1 MHENKYSEQR
11 RDFLKK
17 AGLLIGAGASVS
29 ALSSLIVGCKD
40 ETILTPL
47 PKPGAKYIV
56 DLSKYA
62 ALAAEGGIAT
72 VTAAQSDDPANI
84 LSFIIRRFA
93 DNKFIV
99 VQSSC
104 SHQTDRELNP
114 AVDANGNTTCPRH
127 SAVFSLNLDTPGKVV
142 EDKGVAFAPLKS
154 YAYTFIAPNT
164 LEIKP

>member
-17 AGLLIGAGASVS
+17 AGFLIGAGASVS

-56 DLSKYA
+56 DLSKYS

-72 VTAAQSDDPANI
+72 VSASQSDDTTKV
-84 LSFIIRRFA
+84 LTFIVRRFA

-99 VQSSC
+99 VQSAC
-104 SHQTDRELNP
+104 SHQSDRELNP
-114 AVDANGNTTCPRH
+114 VADADGNTHCPRH
-127 SAVFSLNLDTPGKVV
+127 AAVFSLNLDTPGAVV
-142 EDKGVAFAPLKS
+142 DGKGVTSAPLKS
-154 YAYTFIAPNT
+154 YVYTFIAPNT

>member
-29 ALSSLIVGCKD
+29 ALSSLIVGCQD

-56 DLSKYA
+56 DLSKFA
-62 ALAAEGGIAT
+62 VLAAVGGIAT
-72 VTAAQSDDPANI
+72 VTAPQSDDPKNI

-93 DNKFIV
+93 DDKFIV
-99 VQSSC
+99 VQSAC

-114 AVDANGNTTCPRH
+114 VADADGNTACPRH
-127 SAVFSLNLDTPGKVV
+127 GAIFSLNIDTPGKVIA
-142 EDKGVAFAPLKS
+142 DKGVAFAPLKS
-154 YAYTFIAPNT
+154 YAYTYIAPNT